1 MFKSSS
7 TLENYKSTKC
17 VIKRYIDG
25 LVQPVADN
33 FDIDISSLMT
43 QSSINNGSSD
53 EETET
58 FMRLKKTHIKNTAIP
73 DTAIH
78 HYAGPKKPKISPEEI
93 KPGLFS
99 TEMIEKQTAIKKSKL
114 RTRISILPNHLNQ
127 VQHFLLFWLQYQRI
141 ETKKISGGK
150 NKKSMFTLLIEITL
164 SDPGAMMA
172 AMVAAATHNY
182 ENDFQC

>member
-53 EETET
+53 EEAET
-58 FMRLKKTHIKNTAIP
+58 FMRLKKTHIKKQLFQTQPFITTLDQRNRKYP
-73 DTAIH
+73 L
-78 HYAGPKKPKISPEEI
+78 KK
-93 KPGLFS
+93 LNLDFS
-99 TEMIEKQTAIKKSKL
+99 QQK
-114 RTRISILPNHLNQ
+114 
-127 VQHFLLFWLQYQRI
+127 
-141 ETKKISGGK
+141 
-150 NKKSMFTLLIEITL
+150 
-164 SDPGAMMA
+164 
-172 AMVAAATHNY
+172 
-182 ENDFQC
+182 